1 VRRLLILRHA
11 KSSWKEEG
19 LVDHD
24 RQLNKRGMCDAPRM
38 GQLLVTEGIVPDL
51 IISSTARRAHD
62 TVELLTEACAY
73 EGDVVWASS
82 LYMGGYRA
90 YLNTLRNADDEFNTV
105 MIVGH
110 NPDSE
115 QLLTVLTGVNE
126 TMPTAA
132 LAQIDLPLSS
142 WRELEEG
149 QSYPL
154 IALWRPRELKS

>member
-1 VRRLLILRHA
+1 MKRLLILRHA
-11 KSSWKEEG
+11 KSSWKEER

-24 RQLNKRGMCDAPRM
+24 RQLNKRGMRDAPRM

-62 TVELLTEACAY
+62 TVELLTQACAY
-73 EGDVVWASS
+73 ESDVVWASS

-90 YLNTLRNADDEFNTV
+90 YLNSLRNADDEFDTV

-115 QLLTVLTGVNE
+115 QLLTVLTDADE

-132 LAQIDLPLSS
+132 LAQIDLPISS

-154 IALWRPRELKS
+154 VALWRPRELKE